1 MDGTRHRL
9 DTGPDL
15 LSRTEQDYADM
26 TPAELLDELRAFER
40 AFGAL
45 TVAQAAALR
54 AFDTSV
60 RATGGEHRGALLLD
74 QEVSDELA
82 LATKV
87 SPVTAARRLGDAQ
100 GLGLLPHTSAVLRQ
114 GTIGVAHAQVL
125 VSLLTGD
132 DPALDPVDRESLE
145 RRLVGFCLSSHVT
158 PGRLRARTQR
168 LLLSL
173 DPDGARRRRERAQ
186 RRRSVRLRPD
196 QHGMAWLSA
205 YLPTAAALACHA
217 ALDRAAAGEPDPD
230 DERGTD
236 ARRADALVD
245 RLLTGQFDGNPPHDA
260 PPAVTTSVVVNVTVP
275 LTSLVGLDS
284 TPAVITGHGAVDAA
298 HARELAWHPDATW
311 RRLVTDPMTGTVL
324 DIGTTRYRP
333 PDPLARYVRAR
344 DVTCRWPGCAT
355 PASRCD
361 LDHTI
366 PYPIGATSAANL
378 VALCRRHHRLKTLT
392 AFDTQQWTSVLSVR
406 TPAGQQVA
414 TGPAGGTDP

>member
-1 MDGTRHRL
+1 
-9 DTGPDL
+9 
-15 LSRTEQDYADM
+15 M
-26 TPAELLDELRAFER
+26 TPAELLDELRAFEH

-60 RATGGEHRGALLLD
+60 RAARGEHRGTLLVD

-87 SPVTAARRLGDAQ
+87 SPVTAARRLGDAE
-100 GLGLLPHTSAVLRQ
+100 GLGMLPHTSAVLRQ
-114 GTIGVAHAQVL
+114 GRIGVAHAQVL
-125 VSLLTGD
+125 VSLLTGND
-132 DPALDPVDRESLE
+132 VALDPVDRDDLE
-145 RRLVGFCLSSHVT
+145 RRLVGFCLTSHVT
-158 PGRLRARTQR
+158 PGRLRARAQR

-205 YLPTAAALACHA
+205 YLPVAAALACHG
-217 ALDRAAAGEPDPD
+217 ALDQAAAGEPDPD
-230 DERGTD
+230 DDRGTD

-245 RLLTGQFDGNPPHDA
+245 RLLTGHFDGNPPPDA
-260 PPAVTTSVVVNVTVP
+260 EPPVVSSVVVNVTVP
-275 LTSLVGLDS
+275 LTSLAGLDS
-284 TPAVITGHGAVDAA
+284 TPAAITGHGVVDAA

-324 DIGTTRYRP
+324 DVGTTRYRP
-333 PDPLARYVRAR
+333 PSPLARYVRAR

-355 PASRCD
+355 LASQCD
-361 LDHTI
+361 LDHTV
-366 PYPIGATSAANL
+366 PYPVGSTSATNL
-378 VALCRRHHRLKTLT
+378 VCLCRRHHRLKTLT
-392 AFDTQQWTSVLSVR
+392 TFDTHQWASLLSVR
-406 TPAGQQVA
+406 TPAGQLVS
-414 TGPAGGTDP
+414 TGAAGGTDP